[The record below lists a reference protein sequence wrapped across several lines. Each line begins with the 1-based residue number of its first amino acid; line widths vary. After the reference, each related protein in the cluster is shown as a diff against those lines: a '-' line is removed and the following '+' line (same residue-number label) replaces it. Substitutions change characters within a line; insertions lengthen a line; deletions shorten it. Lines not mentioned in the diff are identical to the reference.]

1 MCIKSVLQQ
10 QLGIAL
16 VNGLEKE
23 AGFLL
28 LGFFFLTLSQ
38 RLLLSYI
45 FLKVRCGKNSVKP
58 KLQLD
63 YGNVKPCLKSAFSQ
77 FSGMLNYTDVR
88 RAATSEEKR

>member
-28 LGFFFLTLSQ
+28 LGFFFSYTESTFAAFL
-38 RLLLSYI
+38 YI
-45 FLKVRCGKNSVKP
+45 FEG
-58 KLQLD
+58 Q
-63 YGNVKPCLKSAFSQ
+63 
-77 FSGMLNYTDVR
+77 MW
-88 RAATSEEKR
+88 EKFC